1 MSGHGKRHAF
11 ILGGSGAV
19 GQQLLRYLVES
30 EKFAKVHVPTRRLLE
45 LESKKL
51 VTYEFAELF
60 RPWKLDVQVTDFFY
74 CFGSTLKKAGDQE
87 KFRELELRV
96 AHEAL
101 VVAKQT
107 GARRFYLVSAQGVD
121 PHSLFSYLRV
131 KAEVE
136 KVLKDHFFQAFYIYR
151 PSLILAPR
159 PELRLGE
166 LCAQKTLGPLAGVLQ
181 RYLPK
186 RAPVQADQIAR
197 AVMSD
202 VTKGDEGMFVRE
214 NHQIVELASLVKK
227 VKNRAD

>member
-11 ILGGSGAV
+11 ILGGTGAV

-30 EKFAKVHVPTRRLLE
+30 DKFSKVHVPTRRALPLE
-45 LESKKL
+45 TKKI
-51 VTYEFAELF
+51 VTYDFADLF
-60 RPWKLDVQVTDFFY
+60 RPWQLDVQVTDFFY

-87 KFRELELRV
+87 KFRDLELRV

-101 VVAKQT
+101 VVAKQM
-107 GARRFYLVSAQGVD
+107 GARRFYLVSAQGVA
-121 PHSLFSYLRV
+121 PHSWVPYLRV

-136 KVLKDHFFQAFYIYR
+136 KVLKDHFFQAFFIYR
-151 PSLILAPR
+151 PFLLLAPR

-166 LCAQKTLGPLAGVLQ
+166 LCAQKALGPMAGILQ

-186 RAPVQADQIAR
+186 RAPVQADQVAR
-197 AVMSD
+197 AIMSD

-214 NHQIVELASLVKK
+214 NHQIIELASLVKK
-227 VKNRAD
+227 VKTRAG